1 MAEIKTYSTYSN
13 NEENSFNRA
22 DGIYAYASIDKN
34 SAVRN
39 ENVKIDTDNTFV
51 TDTFENDTTIAPTFK
66 LSKGTQ
72 TELSG
77 IVYEDSPLNDK
88 KVEIDNNKIYER
100 VGDGVYNN
108 ENVMANVLVEILSV
122 PKNEEGK
129 YDSNTARTGENRQQ
143 AYDVAKLY
151 HVETKVLN
159 QTIKRNINRF
169 PKEFCFQ
176 LDDEETKIF
185 WSQIVTKKL
194 IVETRGGSYKN
205 PYVLTEQG
213 IMMLSGLLRSDI
225 AVKVN
230 IQIIDAFVKLK
241 RYVSLENKM
250 LINHENR
257 ILKLED
263 AIDKMNEKEKVNS
276 IFFDGQIYDAYS
288 KIISILKLAKD
299 NIIIIDSYADN
310 TLLDIISKI
319 DKKVTLICTNKLLKN
334 IDLDKY
340 YKQYNNL
347 KIIYNNS
354 FHDRYFILDNSIL
367 YHCGASINHL
377 GCKIFSI
384 NKIED
389 NAIKNKIIVY
399 VLNIVKCDNSS
410 LKELENSV

>member
-1 MAEIKTYSTYSN
+1 MEI
-13 NEENSFNRA
+13 ENM
-22 DGIYAYASIDKN
+22 
-34 SAVRN
+34 
-39 ENVKIDTDNTFV
+39 
-51 TDTFENDTTIAPTFK
+51 
-66 LSKGTQ
+66 
-72 TELSG
+72 
-77 IVYEDSPLNDK
+77 
-88 KVEIDNNKIYER
+88 IYEIR
-100 VGDGVYNN
+100 GKQ
-108 ENVMANVLVEILSV
+108 VMLAS
-122 PKNEEGK
+122 
-129 YDSNTARTGENRQQ
+129 
-143 AYDVAKLY
+143 DVAKLY

-159 QTIKRNINRF
+159 QTIKRNIDRF

-176 LDDEETKIF
+176 LDDDETKFF

-288 KIISILKLAKD
+288 KIICILKLAKD

-310 TLLDIISKI
+310 KLFDIISKI

-367 YHCGASINHL
+367 YHCGASINYL
-377 GCKIFSI
+377 GHKIFGI

-389 NAIKNKIIVY
+389 DIMKNKLIAY

>member
-1 MAEIKTYSTYSN
+1 MEI
-13 NEENSFNRA
+13 ENM
-22 DGIYAYASIDKN
+22 
-34 SAVRN
+34 
-39 ENVKIDTDNTFV
+39 
-51 TDTFENDTTIAPTFK
+51 
-66 LSKGTQ
+66 
-72 TELSG
+72 
-77 IVYEDSPLNDK
+77 
-88 KVEIDNNKIYER
+88 IYEIR
-100 VGDGVYNN
+100 GKQ
-108 ENVMANVLVEILSV
+108 VMLAS
-122 PKNEEGK
+122 
-129 YDSNTARTGENRQQ
+129 
-143 AYDVAKLY
+143 DVAKLY

-159 QTIKRNINRF
+159 QTIKRNMNRF
-169 PKEFCFQ
+169 PEEFCFQ
-176 LDDEETKIF
+176 VSYEELNDLILR
-185 WSQIVTKKL
+185 SQLVTSSWNSYGG
-194 IVETRGGSYKN
+194 TRYL

-263 AIDKMNEKEKVNS
+263 AIDKMNDKEKVNS
-276 IFFDGQIYDAYS
+276 MFFDGQIYDAYS

-367 YHCGASINHL
+367 YYCGASINYL
-377 GCKIFSI
+377 GHKIFGI

-389 NAIKNKIIVY
+389 DIMKNKLIAY

>member
-1 MAEIKTYSTYSN
+1 MEI
-13 NEENSFNRA
+13 ENM
-22 DGIYAYASIDKN
+22 
-34 SAVRN
+34 
-39 ENVKIDTDNTFV
+39 
-51 TDTFENDTTIAPTFK
+51 
-66 LSKGTQ
+66 
-72 TELSG
+72 
-77 IVYEDSPLNDK
+77 
-88 KVEIDNNKIYER
+88 IYEIR
-100 VGDGVYNN
+100 GKQ
-108 ENVMANVLVEILSV
+108 VMLAS
-122 PKNEEGK
+122 
-129 YDSNTARTGENRQQ
+129 
-143 AYDVAKLY
+143 DVAKLY

-205 PYVLTEQG
+205 PNVLTEQG

>member
-1 MAEIKTYSTYSN
+1 MEIKN
-13 NEENSFNRA
+13 M
-22 DGIYAYASIDKN
+22 
-34 SAVRN
+34 
-39 ENVKIDTDNTFV
+39 
-51 TDTFENDTTIAPTFK
+51 
-66 LSKGTQ
+66 
-72 TELSG
+72 
-77 IVYEDSPLNDK
+77 
-88 KVEIDNNKIYER
+88 IYEIR
-100 VGDGVYNN
+100 GKQ
-108 ENVMANVLVEILSV
+108 VMLAS
-122 PKNEEGK
+122 
-129 YDSNTARTGENRQQ
+129 
-143 AYDVAKLY
+143 DVAKLY

-159 QTIKRNINRF
+159 QTIKRNIDRF

-176 LDDEETKIF
+176 LDDDETKFF

-288 KIISILKLAKD
+288 KIICILKLAKD

-367 YHCGASINHL
+367 YHCGASINYL
-377 GCKIFSI
+377 GHKIFGI

-389 NAIKNKIIVY
+389 DIMKNKLIAY